1 MKHFILFLTL
11 IAILSGCAG
20 PGELVE
26 NEGAM
31 LQYQM
36 ERSSGK
42 LDTLSYSYL
51 RAIVANRDNGKMR
64 PGLFADY
71 GAALAMQGRE
81 EEANQWMNLE
91 MKMFPQSKA
100 YVAKIKSMMV
110 PAYADDTLTCVNL
123 DTLGFAA
130 QQQALEQK
138 AAAKQQKE
146 QTSKKE
152 SKKDPKKRDKKSD
165 LQEQDEDEIEETT
178 AEEAAEEIEEEEEAE
193 QLQEAP
199 QKEDAPRWTPRVKVV
214 TSGITREYTP
224 KPKPQTPAKQSSTKP
239 VEDDEDDE
247 EEITEEE

>member
-91 MKMFPQSKA
+91 MKMFPQSRD
-100 YVAKIKSMMV
+100 YVAKLKSMMV

-138 AAAKQQKE
+138 ALAKQQKE

-193 QLQEAP
+193 QLQETP

-239 VEDDEDDE
+239 VEDDE